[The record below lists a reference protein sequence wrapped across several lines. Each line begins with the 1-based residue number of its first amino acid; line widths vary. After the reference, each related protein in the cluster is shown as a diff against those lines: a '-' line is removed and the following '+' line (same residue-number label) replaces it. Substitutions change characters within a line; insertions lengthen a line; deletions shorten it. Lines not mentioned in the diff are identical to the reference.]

1 MILTIK
7 IVRFLSSDTRLF
19 SVLQVNCCLC
29 EVGHEATYIMWM
41 IGRLRM
47 VTSDLFCLLNHMNYT
62 NQEIS
67 HQFLITFCD
76 VKEAVYGFGV

>member
-7 IVRFLSSDTRLF
+7 IVRFLSSGNRLF
-19 SVLQVNCCLC
+19 SLLQVNCCLC
-29 EVGHEATYIMWM
+29 EVGYEATYITWM

-47 VTSDLFCLLNHMNYT
+47 VTNALDCVLNHMNYT

-67 HQFLITFCD
+67 NQFLITFCEGR
-76 VKEAVYGFGV
+76 EALYVFGV

>member
-7 IVRFLSSDTRLF
+7 VGRFLSSDNRLF
-19 SVLQVNCCLC
+19 SLLQVYCSLF
-29 EVGHEATYIMWM
+29 EVGYEAIYIMWM

-47 VTSDLFCLLNHMNYT
+47 VTNALVCLLNHMNNT

-67 HQFLITFCD
+67 HHFLIIFCD
-76 VKEAVYGFGV
+76 GREAVYAFCI